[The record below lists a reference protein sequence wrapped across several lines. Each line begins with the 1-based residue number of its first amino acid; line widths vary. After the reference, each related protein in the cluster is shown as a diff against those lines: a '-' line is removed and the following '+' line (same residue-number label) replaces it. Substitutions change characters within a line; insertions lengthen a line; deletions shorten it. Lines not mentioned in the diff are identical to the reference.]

1 MGAEGTDPEMEDSGF
16 DQLQAN
22 LQKMV
27 IEDDRQSYSE
37 IVVEHAMNPRNAGV
51 MEDADG
57 YGSSFGNCGDSIE
70 MWLKV
75 KDKQISR
82 ISFWTDGCGATS
94 AAASITTEMAQNRS
108 LAQAQQRLALEI
120 FCRPLAGF
128 LPITSTVPRWR
139 SMPLRTLSSITW
151 RLSGNP
157 GRGSTAS
164 CSVADTKAIG
174 TITSR

>member
-1 MGAEGTDPEMEDSGF
+1 MPVVMTMNMGAEGTDPEMEDSDF

-27 IEDDRQSYSE
+27 IEDARQSYSE

-108 LAQAQQRLALEI
+108 LAQAQQISTGDILQALGGLPPDHEHCATLAVNALKDAI
-120 FCRPLAGF
+120 KNYLAFEREPWKRAYGK
-128 LPITSTVPRWR
+128 L
-139 SMPLRTLSSITW
+139 
-151 RLSGNP
+151 
-157 GRGSTAS
+157 
-164 CSVADTKAIG
+164 
-174 TITSR
+174 